1 MPPPNFTVGSQPV
14 QPVHVPKATQ
24 ARLKDALARI
34 RSVLLAQGPTK
45 AQASADKAIE
55 ALIND
60 PNVTPAEFAGMEA
73 QQLKSQVSQKFNSD
87 LLSLWD
93 EMDQEDSAKQA
104 TLVGYISE
112 LAPLIGS
119 VPIVT
124 EWFDI
129 LLRPILKDP
138 RVSDHLADQAR
149 GLVIMA
155 ALATPSSAY
164 KDEPPPTPLWPNT
177 SDNAL
182 SRVIGGAPYPRATTE
197 SLPSDSAQRGRSGPP
212 GEKPRS
218 GAAGGPGS
226 RKAGGQAVDMHR
238 RFTQRLF
245 DLYTQ
250 EASAPLRQEDDE
262 GDRLD
267 VLDQLQASTAS
278 LTPADGPSPSTKVQ
292 VTKQAQPY
300 LLQAVASDDA
310 KPVDIAGT
318 TWKGNLEAIIITFG
332 QDRPTEF
339 FHHLSASFEEPLHRI
354 PILLLLTI
362 FVRLNSIHAYHITK
376 TSLLS
381 NIALSLQLDT
391 STMLVSLCI
400 TSLIMLIPHMPDWIA
415 SGGAGGVPALL
426 AIFARIVDWRK
437 LGPGW
442 EHRVGSG
449 EEMESLRMQF
459 DEEHE
464 EVGRLSKRL
473 QPRADVDWKRLESS
487 VDSETATAPDA
498 VRFFTIIYGIFPCNT
513 LRFLRGPIDYLR
525 KSQYQ
530 SPLDAVWED
539 LIHEPEL
546 QKRSEVALRRHA
558 LHPSLVSSNAE
569 LELTKKE
576 RWEQHDA
583 ADITAE
589 CIGLSVE
596 SWQTVSWDRQ
606 QTESLARPTTTD
618 QAYAALSRRSSNAAS
633 LPRYSK
639 MLEPSL
645 DAKDHMNL
653 TEGTAAPMEDVLNGY
668 TDLRWGQT
676 FRRLSLASAASVSP
690 GPTPTSRMPR
700 SATLQALTSNIAAEH
715 GSGALSAG
723 PSSPVLGRTGP
734 SPLSRPVSPTA
745 GELMTPA
752 ATPNQSTSSSQSG
765 RGRAPNMAT
774 TTSPPSTATA
784 ASIPIHAAFS
794 SDFRPQVRSV
804 SGRPATSLTGNA
816 SFALDQSPSSMSSPT
831 FSSRPHA
838 GAGTSAALSS
848 ITVSPSRPV
857 RGRAHLGRSDR
868 ATMKEVS
875 THSGAYTVVKYLQR
889 ENLLLRGELN
899 FELYLK
905 DQHLRHIGRLLSN
918 RIKASSSEAQRQNLI
933 RMVKSLRT
941 QLSALDVQ
949 MTRQKNEAHMTKSRH
964 AQWES
969 ELQSKLKAFRD
980 ERRNWT
986 SESRELKAELE
997 ALKANHEA
1005 QTRQLNEAS
1014 AELFELKTQMDSI
1027 APKVIKVKEYEEKNA
1042 HLTHCLTLW
1051 DQDVKRF
1058 EEQHREM
1065 EVFLGQ
1071 WREMEMLLDASDEE
1085 RRHLETALE
1094 KSRLSLEKAE
1104 REKKQMAKQA
1114 LSGGGDNKSIG
1125 ALPPGQT
1132 GEPSAGSS
1140 QDESSVSTAAP
1151 DGDGENTRE
1160 VQNRLEQLEAEV
1172 LALRARAEE
1181 AEAEL
1186 GRTRIAALAE
1196 RRSPHLDTIST
1207 KDASLKSLRELQ
1219 ELLFS
1224 PEPSS
1229 AGAASSLPNSVGTE
1243 GSGIDDSPQ
1252 PFSLGSPHLAVAEA
1266 GAASASLGQVIQE
1279 AEALEAEREARRAE
1293 GKQEHE
1299 ERVED
1304 AREAVPESPLERNST
1319 D

>member
-14 QPVHVPKATQ
+14 QSVHVPKATQ

-34 RSVLLAQGPTK
+34 RSVLLSQGPTK
-45 AQASADKAIE
+45 GQASADKAIE

-60 PNVTPAEFAGMEA
+60 PNVTPADSAGTEA
-73 QQLKSQVSQKFNSD
+73 QQLKAQVSHRFNSD
-87 LLSLWD
+87 LLTLWD

-104 TLVGYISE
+104 TLVGYLTE

-138 RVSDHLADQAR
+138 RVSDHLAGQAR
-149 GLVIMA
+149 ELVIMA

-164 KDEPPPTPLWPNT
+164 KDEPPPTPLWP
-177 SDNAL
+177 SASEYAL
-182 SRVIGGAPYPRATTE
+182 NREIGGAPYPRATTE
-197 SLPSDSAQRGRSGPP
+197 SLPADSAQRGRSGHA
-212 GEKPRS
+212 GERFRS
-218 GAAGGPGS
+218 GTVSGSAG
-226 RKAGGQAVDMHR
+226 RKAGNQAVDMHR
-238 RFTQRLF
+238 QFTQRLF

-262 GDRLD
+262 GDKLD
-267 VLDQLQASTAS
+267 MLDQLQASTAS
-278 LTPADGPSPSTKVQ
+278 LAPAAVDASPSSTRARP
-292 VTKQAQPY
+292 TRQAQPY
-300 LLQAVASDDA
+300 LLQAVDSDDA

-339 FHHLSASFEEPLHRI
+339 FHHLSTSFEEPLHRI

-362 FVRLNSIHAYHITK
+362 FVRLNSIHAYHITR
-376 TSLLS
+376 TSLLN

-391 STMLVSLCI
+391 STMLVSLCV

-426 AIFARIVDWRK
+426 AIFARIMDWRK

-442 EHRVGSG
+442 EHRIGSG

-487 VDSETATAPDA
+487 VDSETAMAPDA

-525 KSQYQ
+525 KSQYH

-539 LIHEPEL
+539 LIHETEL
-546 QKRSEVALRRHA
+546 QKRSEAALRRHA

-569 LELTKKE
+569 LEITKKE

-596 SWQTVSWDRQ
+596 SWQTVPWEGQHD
-606 QTESLARPTTTD
+606 ESLARPPTTD

-639 MLEPSL
+639 MFEPSL
-645 DAKDHMNL
+645 DAKDKAI
-653 TEGTAAPMEDVLNGY
+653 GSAGPMEDVLNDY

-676 FRRLSLASAASVSP
+676 LRRLSLASAASVSP

-700 SATLQALTSNIAAEH
+700 SATVQALTSAVAPDQ

-734 SPLSRPVSPTA
+734 SPLSRPVSPTV
-745 GELMTPA
+745 GEASTG
-752 ATPNQSTSSSQSG
+752 ATMPNQSTSSLAGG
-765 RGRAPNMAT
+765 RGRAPNITAA
-774 TTSPPSTATA
+774 TSPLSAGST
-784 ASIPIHAAFS
+784 ASIPIHASFS
-794 SDFRPQVRSV
+794 SDFRPQLRSV
-804 SGRPATSLTGNA
+804 SGRPAASLTGSA
-816 SFALDQSPSSMSSPT
+816 SLAIDHSPSSMSSPT

-838 GAGTSAALSS
+838 VPGTFAALSN
-848 ITVSPSRPV
+848 ITVSPSRAT
-857 RGRAHLGRSDR
+857 RGKTHQGRSDR
-868 ATMKEVS
+868 AALNEVS
-875 THSGAYTVVKYLQR
+875 THPGAYTVVKYLQR

-941 QLSALDVQ
+941 QLSAINAQ
-949 MTRQKNEAHMTKSRH
+949 MTRQRNEAHMTKSRH

-969 ELQSKLKAFRD
+969 ELQGKLKAFRD

-1042 HLTHCLTLW
+1042 HLTRCLTLW
-1051 DQDVKRF
+1051 DQDVKKF

-1065 EVFLGQ
+1065 EIFLSQ

-1085 RRHLETALE
+1085 RRHLETALG
-1094 KSRLSLEKAE
+1094 KSRLCLEKAE
-1104 REKKQMAKQA
+1104 REKKHMAEQGKA
-1114 LSGGGDNKSIG
+1114 RLDSKRSVEAMPSGHTTE
-1125 ALPPGQT
+1125 A
-1132 GEPSAGSS
+1132 SADSS
-1140 QDESSVSTAAP
+1140 QTDTSDPVAVSS
-1151 DGDGENTRE
+1151 GEGGNPRE
-1160 VQNRLEQLEAEV
+1160 LHSRLEQLEAEV
-1172 LALRARAEE
+1172 LTLRARAEE

-1186 GRTRIAALAE
+1186 ARTKAAAVSE
-1196 RRSPHLDTIST
+1196 RRLAQLDTMSS

-1229 AGAASSLPNSVGTE
+1229 AGGAASLPHSVSTE

-1252 PFSLGSPHLAVAEA
+1252 PFSLRSPHLAVAEA

-1279 AEALEAEREARRAE
+1279 AEALEAERDARRVE
-1293 GKQEHE
+1293 GDQKQDEQGS
-1299 ERVED
+1299 D
-1304 AREAVPESPLERNST
+1304 APGAAGESQQEPDSIE
-1319 D
+1319 